1 MIVGRTFMASP
12 IAECRILSK
21 RECSAMS
28 WCLHPLRGCP
38 GDTFRTAHD
47 DWKLPLTKWSS
58 TIFVRWPTPLGLNLN
73 RCMRLWNRRAMK
85 LILLGAIG
93 RAGREVLR
101 GKDWFAS
108 FSHPNLE
115 TGVGSSCDP
124 EVLEALLPGVVRAST
139 R

>member
-1 MIVGRTFMASP
+1 MAD
-12 IAECRILSK
+12 
-21 RECSAMS
+21 SA
-28 WCLHPLRGCP
+28 
-38 GDTFRTAHD
+38 
-47 DWKLPLTKWSS
+47 
-58 TIFVRWPTPLGLNLN
+58 GLNLN